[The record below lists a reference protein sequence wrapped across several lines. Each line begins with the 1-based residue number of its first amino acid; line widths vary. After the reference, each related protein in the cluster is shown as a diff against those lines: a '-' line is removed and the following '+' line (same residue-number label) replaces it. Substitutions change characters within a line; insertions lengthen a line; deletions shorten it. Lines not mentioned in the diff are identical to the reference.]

1 MNISPTY
8 TTAPNPTGR
17 SVRENEA
24 FALLDSLGIKYERV
38 EHEAA
43 MTIDACADI
52 DRTLDTPL
60 CKNLFL
66 TNSAKTD
73 WFLLL
78 LPGEKPFRT
87 RVVADQIGSTRLSF
101 GSEDKMLEYL
111 NLTPGSVTIMGL
123 MYDKER
129 KVRLLI
135 DRELCKN
142 EFLCFHPCINTG
154 SVKAKTA
161 DMFGKFLEYTH
172 HEPTFIDV

>member
-1 MNISPTY
+1 MNISPIY

-66 TNSAKTD
+66 ANSAKTD

-87 RVVADQIGSTRLSF
+87 RVVADQIGSTRPVS
-101 GSEDKMLEYL
+101 
-111 NLTPGSVTIMGL
+111 
-123 MYDKER
+123 
-129 KVRLLI
+129 
-135 DRELCKN
+135 
-142 EFLCFHPCINTG
+142 
-154 SVKAKTA
+154 
-161 DMFGKFLEYTH
+161 YTH
-172 HEPTFIDV
+172 LDVYKRQEYRILSDSRASVCRRR

>member
-1 MNISPTY
+1 MNISPIY
-8 TTAPNPTGR
+8 TTAPNTTGC

-43 MTIDACADI
+43 MTIDACTDI
-52 DRTLDTPL
+52 DRTLNTAL

-87 RVVADQIGSTRLSF
+87 RVVSDQIGSTRLSF

-111 NLTPGSVTIMGL
+111 NLTPGSVT
-123 MYDKER
+123 Y
-129 KVRLLI
+129 V
-135 DRELCKN
+135 
-142 EFLCFHPCINTG
+142 
-154 SVKAKTA
+154 
-161 DMFGKFLEYTH
+161 
-172 HEPTFIDV
+172 